1 MPFDVSCP
9 HCGRNFHLKDELAG
23 KKFRC
28 SDCQEIVTANVAK
41 DPLPPARGSRQQTA
55 APASRESSQKK
66 NTVASADKAT
76 PATRRPAGSSAS
88 GSSAAGSSATGSG
101 SGRGRNSTGSSGRE
115 PKVARPVRSG
125 KPQQK
130 SEPVYD
136 MTGDDVAYEVDDD
149 YEVEDTG
156 WNDPYEQAD
165 PYGAAPAPRSS
176 RGSRSSSS
184 RSRSAKS
191 RRSAAGS
198 GWSLGFNPGRLN
210 IFLAVV
216 GGVLLMIGM
225 MEFSL
230 SRKSNS
236 TPVNVTLAEL
246 LQNGPG
252 ASIYL
257 TISGIQPVSDEFV
270 YEEQGRVKK
279 YYTKVYIP
287 CRPAGV
293 QGNADVRFVLYS
305 GKAKDDSAVMQLMN
319 QSTHTGMI
327 TNSIR
332 RLGTEE
338 LQLLRSAAPGS
349 NLSEALIFEVGRS
362 PSGALKYVTFILGGF
377 GLLLAGLALI
387 FVKLA

>member
-1 MPFDVSCP
+1 MPFDVCCP

-28 SDCQEIVTANVAK
+28 SDCQEIVTAIVPKNS
-41 DPLPPARGSRQQTA
+41 LPPTRGSGQQA
-55 APASRESSQKK
+55 SAPVSPKSSQKK
-66 NTVASADKAT
+66 TAAAAQKAT
-76 PATRRPAGSSAS
+76 PAARRPTGSSAT
-88 GSSAAGSSATGSG
+88 GSSAAGSG
-101 SGRGRNSTGSSGRE
+101 SGRERNSPASSGRE
-115 PKVARPVRSG
+115 PKVARPVRSV
-125 KPQQK
+125 KSKQK

-136 MTGDDVAYEVDDD
+136 MTGDDAAYEVADD
-149 YEVEDTG
+149 YASADDG
-156 WNDPYEQAD
+156 WNDPYGEAD
-165 PYGAAPAPRSS
+165 PYDSAPAPRSS
-176 RGSRSSSS
+176 RGSRSSASGS
-184 RSRSAKS
+184 RSSKS
-191 RRSAAGS
+191 RRSASGS

-216 GGVLLMIGM
+216 GGVFLMIGM

-252 ASIYL
+252 SSIYL
-257 TISGIQPVSDEFV
+257 TVSGIQPVSDEFV

-287 CRPAGV
+287 CRPAGAN
-293 QGNADVRFVLYS
+293 GKADVRFVLYS

-349 NLSEALIFEVGRS
+349 NLSEALIF
-362 PSGALKYVTFILGGF
+362 
-377 GLLLAGLALI
+377 
-387 FVKLA
+387 